1 MRRLTLWICPFG
13 HTNTRNFVA
22 CDTCG
27 HTRREKHA
35 QVHASE
41 RAVVYWNPATGE
53 RRTPL
58 RNDLPVPEIYAQQG
72 FERREILN
80 MGQYEKETG
89 LVHEATNFTAG
100 NEPSPSMDPVRPPT
114 PPAVREALINDV
126 RDAIAS
132 GPWTDDGAEHSF
144 AVAAP
149 V

>member
-1 MRRLTLWICPFG
+1 MRRLALWICGFG
-13 HTNTRNFVA
+13 HTNRTNFTK
-22 CDTCG
+22 CDQCG
-27 HTRREKHA
+27 ATRRERHA

-41 RAVVYWNPATGE
+41 RAVIYQHPLTGE
-53 RRTPL
+53 RKTPPRADQPMPL
-58 RNDLPVPEIYAQQG
+58 EYARQG

-80 MGQYEKETG
+80 MGAYERETG

-132 GPWTDDGAEHSF
+132 GPWTDDGADHSF